1 MSHFD
6 DFYGSD
12 NYSGYHN
19 NIVVDQ
25 STEVVCH
32 TQTVEIIQ
40 QQLAVLREYA
50 KKCAFCIVYFP
61 EP

>member
-1 MSHFD
+1 MANFD

-19 NIVVDQ
+19 TITVDQ
-25 STEVVCH
+25 SKEVVCH
-32 TQTVEIIQ
+32 TQTIEVVQ

-50 KKCAFCIVYFP
+50 KK
-61 EP
+61 